1 MRKKLLLLCLAL
13 AASLGAYAST
23 PASAAPPPPERCG
36 WVCSAPGCC
45 NYCCIDQPCALPICD

>member
-13 AASLGAYAST
+13 AASLGAYASA
-23 PASAAPPPPERCG
+23 PASAALPGRCG

>member
-1 MRKKLLLLCLAL
+1 MKKKLFLLAL
-13 AASLGAYAST
+13 GLAACIGALSSA
-23 PASAAPPPPERCG
+23 PASAVRGCG